1 MIRKG
6 SSFSYVSLGVS
17 AALLALTQ
25 AKAAHADEV
34 DPTPKG
40 IIGTGLL
47 GAEVVMLG
55 EAAFGV
61 KSGWAYVIGGV
72 VGAGGGALAGHY
84 IEDGADPKVSLY
96 LLAGGVALVIPTTVA
111 VLSATAYT
119 PPEDYTEDK
128 PASGAPVPEPPRP
141 SPTAP
146 TVPGGGASVPSRT
159 SPLALHYH
167 WQPAKL
173 KLTASLLDLDEG
185 AFKVAMPAVE
195 VRPMYR
201 LDELQKYG
209 LEQKHE
215 LRVPV
220 FSATF

>member
-1 MIRKG
+1 MIRKA
-6 SSFSYVSLGVS
+6 SSYSCLSLGVS
-17 AALLALTQ
+17 AALLVLTQ
-25 AKAAHADEV
+25 NAPAHADEIN
-34 DPTPKG
+34 PTPKG
-40 IIGTGLL
+40 IVGTGLL
-47 GAEVVMLG
+47 GGEVVMLG

-61 KSGWAYVIGGV
+61 KAGWAYIIGGI

-84 IEDGADPKVSLY
+84 IETGADPKVSVY
-96 LLAGGVALVIPTTVA
+96 LLAGGMALIIPTTVA
-111 VLSATAYT
+111 VLQATSYT

-141 SPTAP
+141 AP
-146 TVPGGGASVPSRT
+146 GAPPGGASIPART
-159 SPLALHYH
+159 SPLVLHYH

-173 KLTASLLDLDEG
+173 TLPIGLLDLDEG

-195 VRPMYR
+195 IRPVYQ
-201 LDELQKYG
+201 LDEMQKYG

>member
-1 MIRKG
+1 MIRKA
-6 SSFSYVSLGVS
+6 SSYSCLSLGVS
-17 AALLALTQ
+17 AALMVLTQ
-25 AKAAHADEV
+25 VAPAHAEEIN
-34 DPTPKG
+34 PSPKG
-40 IIGTGLL
+40 IIGGGLL

-55 EAAFGV
+55 EAAFGM
-61 KSGWAYVIGGV
+61 KSGWGYVIGGI
-72 VGAGGGALAGHY
+72 VGAGGGALAGKY
-84 IEDGADPKVSLY
+84 IQDGADAQVSVY
-96 LLAGGVALVIPTTVA
+96 MLAGGMALVIPTTVA
-111 VLSATAYT
+111 VLSATAYA

-141 SPTAP
+141 AP
-146 TVPGGGASVPSRT
+146 GAPPGGASVPVQR

-167 WQPAKL
+167 WEPAKL
-173 KLTASLLDLDEG
+173 KLPVGLLDLDEG

-195 VRPMYR
+195 IRPLYR
-201 LDELQKYG
+201 LDEMQKYG

>member
-1 MIRKG
+1 MLVMTQG
-6 SSFSYVSLGVS
+6 ST
-17 AALLALTQ
+17 AR
-25 AKAAHADEV
+25 ADEIEAHG
-34 DPTPKG
+34 KG
-40 IIGTGLL
+40 IVGGGLL

-61 KSGWAYVIGGV
+61 KPAWAYILGGV
-72 VGAGGGALAGHY
+72 VGAGGGALAGHF
-84 IEDGADPKVSLY
+84 IEDGADAKVSVY
-96 LLAGGVALVIPTTVA
+96 MLAGGMALIIPTTVA
-111 VLSATAYT
+111 VLSASAYT

-141 SPTAP
+141 AP
-146 TVPGGGASVPSRT
+146 NSTTPGASAPAHPAPV
-159 SPLALHYH
+159 ALHYH

-173 KLTASLLDLDEG
+173 TLPVGLLDLDDG

-195 VRPMYR
+195 VRPLYR
-201 LDELQKYG
+201 LDEMQKYG